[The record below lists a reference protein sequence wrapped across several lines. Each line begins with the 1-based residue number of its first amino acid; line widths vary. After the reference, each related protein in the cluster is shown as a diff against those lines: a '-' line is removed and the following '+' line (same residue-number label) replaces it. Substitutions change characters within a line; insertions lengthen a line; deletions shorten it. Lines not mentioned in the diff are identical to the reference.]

1 MLSNFDLEHIAHHYG
16 FPISILMKDEL
27 VNLKP
32 KSGNYIIN
40 LESST
45 SGNGTHW
52 LSAKIDGKNCFYQD
66 SFGILPPKEVIDF
79 CKRIPNSRLAFSE
92 IQMQNITTD
101 TCGFFAIGLLVH
113 INLTKNKDIYKSA
126 GEYINQFSY
135 DSTKNNAI
143 LKKFFRNIPESKGLK
158 YCPNYTTRN
167 KFGTFVFFG

>member
-1 MLSNFDLEHIAHHYG
+1 MLSNFDLEHIAQHYN
-16 FPISILMKDEL
+16 FPLVVLMKDEL
-27 VNLKP
+27 VNHKP

-45 SGNGTHW
+45 TGSGTHW
-52 LSAKIDGKNCFYQD
+52 LSLGIRSKQCFYQD
-66 SFGILPPKEVIDF
+66 SFGVAPPKEVIDF

-113 INLTKNKDIYKSA
+113 INITKNKDIYKSA

-143 LKKFFRNIPESKGLK
+143 LKNFFRNIPESKGLK
-158 YCPNYTTRN
+158 ILYKLYSQ
-167 KFGTFVFFG
+167 K